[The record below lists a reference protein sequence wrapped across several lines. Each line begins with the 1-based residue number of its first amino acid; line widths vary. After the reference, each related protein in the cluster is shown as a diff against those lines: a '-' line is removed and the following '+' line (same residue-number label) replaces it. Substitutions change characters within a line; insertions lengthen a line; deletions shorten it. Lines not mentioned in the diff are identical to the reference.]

1 MGKPLAIRSGGH
13 QYSGASST
21 GSQGIQLDL
30 KPTFR
35 RPNID
40 LNILR
45 ENGKVYL
52 RSSVS
57 WQLTEIFD
65 FLKDNGVFMPTGQC
79 STVCLGGHVQD
90 RRISYTGF
98 SVAVPA
104 TLDVLTHFKIE
115 VQDDKNHQGSKG
127 LWAGF
132 AYKEE
137 TLKALLD
144 ILVQKGE
151 DSKLPRGYDFT
162 VNIPSRQANLLDP
175 FPGSEDELKQ
185 KLSDD
190 VHDGKDN
197 IADLLKFKYAMII
210 VYAQRV
216 NLNKEPYS
224 PDLFTQIK
232 NVPNEF
238 KIVKEAPEDTPMSVI
253 ASMWLFGS
261 PREFPYPY
269 DKRTNSTTSTELSK
283 TG

>member
-90 RRISYTGF
+90 RRI
-98 SVAVPA
+98 
-104 TLDVLTHFKIE
+104 E

-162 VNIPSRQANLLDP
+162 VNILSRQANLLDP